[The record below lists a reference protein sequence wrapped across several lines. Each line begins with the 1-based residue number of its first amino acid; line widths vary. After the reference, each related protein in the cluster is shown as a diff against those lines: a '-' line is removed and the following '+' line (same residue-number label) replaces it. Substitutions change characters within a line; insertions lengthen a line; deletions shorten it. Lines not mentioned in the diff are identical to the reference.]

1 MINLFKAE
9 SFEKTMDKFSVV
21 FALLTIILILLLCC
35 AVVKKVFYSESQN
48 TTCHKCCHIELTP
61 NDTLCIKVKRNSSD
75 KE

>member
-1 MINLFKAE
+1 MINLFNGQ
-9 SFEKTMDKFSVV
+9 SLEKTFDKFSVV
-21 FALLTIILILLLCC
+21 FALLLIVMLILMCC

-48 TTCHKCCHIELTP
+48 TSCHKCCHVELTP